1 MEKIFR
7 IKRFDPE
14 KEPAPRWQ
22 EFQVE
27 LVPHE
32 RLLDGLVRI
41 KEFTD
46 GSLTFRSSCAHGMC
60 GSCALKINGRS
71 RLACQTLA
79 DETPDTVIFEP
90 LPAFPVI
97 KDLVVDLDPFF
108 AKIQSVMPYLVNDEP
123 LPERERLQSP
133 EEMEKILDSIRCI
146 LCACCT
152 SSCPVYWGD
161 KEYLGPAA
169 LVKAARFVLDSRD
182 GKHGER
188 LDLIAGEHGAS
199 RCHSIYNCVEACPRD
214 IDVTR
219 HIAKLKREAVKR
231 GLRGAR

>member
-1 MEKIFR
+1 MDKIFR

-14 KEPAPRWQ
+14 KDNAARW
-22 EFQVE
+22 EDFPVE
-27 LVPHE
+27 LGPHE
-32 RLLDGLVRI
+32 RLLDGLVRT

-46 GSLTFRSSCAHGMC
+46 GSLTFRRSCAHGMC
-60 GSCALKINGRS
+60 GSCAMKINGRS

-79 DETPDTVIFEP
+79 GDMPELVVFEP

-97 KDLVVDLDPFF
+97 KDLVVDMEPFF
-108 AKIQSVMPYLVNDEP
+108 EKIKSVMPYLVNDEP
-123 LPERERLQSP
+123 LPSRERPQSP

-161 KEYLGPAA
+161 KQYLGPAA

-182 GKHGER
+182 RGGKAR
-188 LDLIAGEHGAS
+188 LDLVSGAHGAA

-219 HIAKLKREAVKR
+219 HIAILKRQTLKR